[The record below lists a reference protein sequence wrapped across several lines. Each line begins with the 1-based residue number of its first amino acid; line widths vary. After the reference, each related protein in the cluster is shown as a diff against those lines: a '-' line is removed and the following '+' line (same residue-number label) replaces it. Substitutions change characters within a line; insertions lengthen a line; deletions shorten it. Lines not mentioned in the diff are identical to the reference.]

1 MEIARHSVDVG
12 GQELGYLQSG
22 SGPPLV
28 LIHGLFGGHFCWRL
42 NVPAFARR
50 HLTFAVDLPG
60 FGESVAPRELDC
72 GMEAQACRLLR
83 WLEQLGL
90 ESVDVVASSWGGGV
104 ALMLAAQTPKVRS
117 LVLAAPVN
125 PWSDLG
131 RKRVRFF
138 SGRMGGTLLRL
149 GLPFSQPIYRVG
161 LKRLYADPGRIS
173 AGTLAGYS
181 QMLLCPG
188 RAHNLLSTMR
198 SWQSDLQA
206 LRGAI
211 ARVHAPTLLIWG
223 AKDGAVDIRSSEVLL
238 EKLPACERTI
248 IAGAGHLPFE
258 ETPEEFNQ
266 LVLDFLARTSAKSSR
281 HDLTSTGSL

>member
-1 MEIARHSVDVG
+1 MEIARHYVDID
-12 GQELGYLQSG
+12 GQELRYLQAG
-22 SGPPLV
+22 AGTPLL

-42 NVPAFARR
+42 NVPVLAER
-50 HLTFAVDLPG
+50 HQTFAVDLPG
-60 FGESVAPRELDC
+60 FGESVAPRGLDC
-72 GMEAQACRLLR
+72 SMEAQASRLLC

-90 ESVDVVASSWGGGV
+90 ESLDVVASSWGGGV
-104 ALMLAAQTPKVRS
+104 GLLLAARTPKVRS

-138 SGRMGGTLLRL
+138 SGQMGATLLRL
-149 GLPFSQPIYRVG
+149 GLPFSKPIYRVG

-173 AGTLAGYS
+173 AGTLEGYS

-198 SWQSDLQA
+198 SWESDLRA
-206 LRGAI
+206 LGGAI
-211 ARVHAPTLLIWG
+211 ERVRVPTLLIWG
-223 AKDGAVDIRSSEVLL
+223 AKDSAVDVRSSEVLL
-238 EKLPACERTI
+238 QKLPACERLI
-248 IAGAGHLPFE
+248 IPGAGHLPFE

-266 LVLDFLARTSAKSSR
+266 LVLDFLERVSAQSQPA
-281 HDLTSTGSL
+281 